1 MAAFTDWGPG
11 QPNGRAVQNCACLR
25 KFNGYRLDLNSSTD
39 IIFHNIQ
46 RESIV
51 QYKFDN
57 NTRWDD
63 CGCTTYSWPSI
74 CKRLTGQPIIR
85 LFIICFF
92 LTFFE
97 CLFIFAHRPAH
108 HQVVDCL
115 SFVTL
120 FEGQPIIRSLR
131 CINFV
136 TSLVFETL

>member
-1 MAAFTDWGPG
+1 M
-11 QPNGRAVQNCACLR
+11 GRLR
-25 KFNGYRLDLNSSTD
+25 LYHVFLAEYLQETHRPAHHQVVYHL
-39 IIFHNIQ
+39 
-46 RESIV
+46 
-51 QYKFDN
+51 
-57 NTRWDD
+57 
-63 CGCTTYSWPSI
+63 
-74 CKRLTGQPIIR
+74 
-85 LFIICFF
+85 FF